1 MIKIDDRK
9 IEVKAKN
16 FAILLAEFSM
26 IARTIYE
33 QANPLE
39 KEMMKQGWNK
49 QLSPFC
55 DFEDLDFILERKLD
69 TVLKSVDELSNREAK
84 KLNKM
89 LDEISIP
96 SKASTDLK
104 NKTKELKRALAKKL
118 KTKEMDIDADNEFFK
133 FLDDLN

>member
-1 MIKIDDRK
+1 MIKFDGRK

-16 FAILLAEFSM
+16 FAELLTEFSM

-39 KEMMKQGWNK
+39 KEIMKQGWNK

-55 DFEDLDFILERKLD
+55 DLKDLEFILERKLD
-69 TVLKSVDELSNREAK
+69 TALKSVDKLSNREAK

-89 LDEISIP
+89 LDKISIP
-96 SKASTDLK
+96 SKASTDFK
-104 NKTKELKRALAKKL
+104 NRTKELKRALAKKL
-118 KTKEMDIDADNEFFK
+118 KAKEMDTDTDNEFFK
-133 FLDDLN
+133 FLDD